1 MKYQEKKTS
10 LQVFEDFKI
19 SEIISSQVINS
30 NCSNPYAI
38 KIDLVGFSQTAT
50 KGIEMYDN
58 SRGLMN
64 RLQSGELSVK
74 NSSSWLV

>member
-50 KGIEMYDN
+50 KGIAERQRQY
-58 SRGLMN
+58 
-64 RLQSGELSVK
+64 SVSLHH
-74 NSSSWLV
+74 NL